1 MYVSFRSLRDVWVV
15 IIVSAAVIA
24 SALEKQEKSQ
34 FRVTLWSWPVVPVM
48 VVVAMLIGFRAMG
61 QNNATLARGLAEALP
76 VNAVEYV
83 KSRNLPGPV
92 FNDFGWGG
100 YLIWSLGMPVEMDGR
115 GNIYGD
121 ARVAQSVATW
131 GGASGWNT
139 NEDLQKA
146 NLVIGP
152 VNAALTQLLR
162 LSPCFQLVYED
173 RLAAVFVVRAGANP
187 ATGRSVC
194 AGSPGP
200 AAGPGQ

>member
-1 MYVSFRSLRDVWVV
+1 M
-15 IIVSAAVIA
+15 
-24 SALEKQEKSQ
+24 
-34 FRVTLWSWPVVPVM
+34 VPVM
-48 VVVAMLIGFRAMG
+48 VVVAMLVGFKTMG
-61 QNNATLARGLAEALP
+61 QDNAALARGLAEALP